1 MKSSQIIALVIAV
14 GATAWI
20 ASGQLELGG
29 PSQPDQPN
37 AAGAESVASRA
48 SGAEAAPADGV
59 AERQHVRVTRL
70 EARPMLR
77 QAVVMGRSEADKRV
91 ELRAEIIGQV
101 SETLVEKGSRVEAGA
116 PILRIDVEDRRAAVA
131 EAQAALHQRRIERE
145 AARRLTQK
153 GFNSEIRLA
162 EAEATLAA
170 AEAQLSRAEIA
181 LAHTTIAAPFAG
193 ILEERLVEAGDYV
206 MEGDPVAVMVSLDP
220 IVFAGQVTEQEVV
233 ELSRGSQAEARLL
246 GGETITGTLTYIA
259 RTADASTRTYRIE
272 VEAPNPDT
280 AIPDGLTAR
289 LSLPLEHRMGHKV
302 SPSVLSLND
311 AGEVGVKVVD
321 EDNRV
326 RFLPV
331 TILGDTADGIWL
343 GDLPTEIALITV
355 GHDFVVPGEHVVPQ
369 WSEPLLASRTIE

>member
-1 MKSSQIIALVIAV
+1 M
-14 GATAWI
+14 
-20 ASGQLELGG
+20 
-29 PSQPDQPN
+29 
-37 AAGAESVASRA
+37 
-48 SGAEAAPADGV
+48 
-59 AERQHVRVTRL
+59 
-70 EARPMLR
+70 
-77 QAVVMGRSEADKRV
+77 
-91 ELRAEIIGQV
+91 
-101 SETLVEKGSRVEAGA
+101 
-116 PILRIDVEDRRAAVA
+116 
-131 EAQAALHQRRIERE
+131 
-145 AARRLTQK
+145 
-153 GFNSEIRLA
+153 
-162 EAEATLAA
+162 
-170 AEAQLSRAEIA
+170 
-181 LAHTTIAAPFAG
+181 
-193 ILEERLVEAGDYV
+193 EAGDYV